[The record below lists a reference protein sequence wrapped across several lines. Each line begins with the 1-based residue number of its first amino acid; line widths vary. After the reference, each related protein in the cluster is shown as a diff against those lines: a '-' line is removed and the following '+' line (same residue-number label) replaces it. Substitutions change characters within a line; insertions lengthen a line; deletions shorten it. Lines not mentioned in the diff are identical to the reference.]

1 MLSMSRI
8 DPRAELAFDVE
19 IGPFCT
25 IGPDVQIGRGTR
37 LLGHVTL
44 SGDVTIGE
52 FNTIG
57 PFVAIGEPPQ
67 DVSYKGTA
75 TRVEIGDHN
84 VFREGVT
91 IHRASEKEDGLTRI
105 GHHNILGAGAHI
117 AHDCQLGDWI
127 RIAERTVLG
136 GHVHV
141 ENGCELA
148 EGAAVVHNVT
158 LGGYSYLGTRSKATQ
173 DVPPYLLVD
182 GCPSRV
188 RCVNTARLRR
198 LGFSD
203 ASVTALRELYKL
215 LYRAK
220 IGVRQAADGLR
231 ERGRLTPELQYL
243 ISFVEWQNEGRNGRA
258 RDRATADGPRPFR
271 IAGAPRPKVVTP
283 NPDPFE
289 GTEAGVGV

>member
-1 MLSMSRI
+1 MNARMFSMSRI

-25 IGPDVQIGRGTR
+25 IGPGVQIGRGTR
-37 LLGHVTL
+37 LMGHVAL

-57 PFVAIGEPPQ
+57 AFVAIGEPPQ
-67 DVSYKGTA
+67 DVSYQGAA

-84 VFREGVT
+84 VFCEGVT

-105 GHHNILGAGAHI
+105 GHHNYFGAGAHV
-117 AHDCQLGDWI
+117 AHDCRLGDRI

-141 ENGCELA
+141 ENGCEIA
-148 EGAAVVHNVT
+148 EGVAIVHNVT
-158 LGGYSYLGTRSKATQ
+158 IGGYSFVRARSKATQ

-188 RCVNTARLRR
+188 RCVNTSRLRQ
-198 LGFSD
+198 LGFPDESIL
-203 ASVTALRELYKL
+203 ALRELYKL

-220 IGVRQAADGLR
+220 IGVRQAAAGLR
-231 ERGRLTPELQYL
+231 ERGRLTPELLYL
-243 ISFVEWQNEGRNGRA
+243 IDFVEAQNEGRNGR
-258 RDRATADGPRPFR
+258 
-271 IAGAPRPKVVTP
+271 
-283 NPDPFE
+283 
-289 GTEAGVGV
+289 